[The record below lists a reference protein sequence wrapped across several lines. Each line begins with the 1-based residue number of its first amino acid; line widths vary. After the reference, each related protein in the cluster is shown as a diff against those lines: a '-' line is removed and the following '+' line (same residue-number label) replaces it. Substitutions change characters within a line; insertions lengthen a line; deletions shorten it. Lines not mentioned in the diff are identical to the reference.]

1 MVAEQNTRGNTTL
14 ARIRIKNRNKKIGT
28 NNNQI
33 MKKTILTLAL
43 ALGLSSAWAAKAWN
57 MPITITQPDGTTI
70 TVFQHG
76 DEHFSWYTSLNG
88 TILNRIGNTFI
99 PITESKEAF
108 FAKAAR
114 IRKANTIKREPV
126 QGSSQ
131 ALFPHT
137 GSPKALIILA
147 EYQDKKFSLK
157 NPKK

>member
-14 ARIRIKNRNKKIGT
+14 ARIRTKNRNKKIGT

-43 ALGLSSAWAAKAWN
+43 ALGLSSAWAAKAWD

-114 IRKANTIKREPV
+114 IRKANTIKRTRTRFFSGV
-126 QGSSQ
+126 VSTYRQ
-131 ALFPHT
+131 
-137 GSPKALIILA
+137 PKGFDNIGRI
-147 EYQDKKFSLK
+147 SR
-157 NPKK
+157 